1 MLPLAK
7 EKFQRSRYVCN
18 RFGSLGRQRELSL
31 AKQGSS
37 MSNRKNAHR
46 ASAGE
51 IPEYKLLKNQQ
62 PTKQNVALFEAAKR

>member
-1 MLPLAK
+1 
-7 EKFQRSRYVCN
+7 
-18 RFGSLGRQRELSL
+18 
-31 AKQGSS
+31 

>member
-1 MLPLAK
+1 
-7 EKFQRSRYVCN
+7 VCVKDPN
-18 RFGSLGRQRELSL
+18 STAESECPSIVDPTAAL
-31 AKQGSS
+31 S